1 MEHAI
6 KRNITVKLYTQTTV
20 EIGDFSKLPLLQK
33 YAFVDLLYVA
43 YGLLIVALVLVSYVL
58 GMFDLLPHDPQQ
70 INIELLLATSLSEG
84 YVLGTDFMG
93 RDILS
98 RLIMGIQAY
107 FLPGLLAISI
117 SLSGGV
123 VLGVLSG
130 YWGGKS
136 ETVITYLTNLVDSFP
151 RLVLILLVIA
161 AFKPDIYYIMVVM
174 GVTGVPTVASAI
186 ANKIRFLAQKN
197 YIEAAIALG
206 LRTRVI
212 IFKHILWYNCRA
224 LLIIQATLG
233 MGEAILLETSL
244 SYLGFGVQEPIPSW
258 GNMVQS
264 GANYFLQGNFWPST
278 APALAILFTILGFNL
293 LGDGLNNILED
304 RRGR

>member
-1 MEHAI
+1 MKI
-6 KRNITVKLYTQTTV
+6 YTQTSG
-20 EIGDFSKLPLLQK
+20 EIGDFSQLPIWQK
-33 YAFVDLLYVA
+33 YAWVDLLYVS
-43 YGLLIVALVLVSYVL
+43 YGLLIVALVLVSYIF
-58 GMFDLLPHDPQQ
+58 GMLHWLPYDPQQ
-70 INIELLLATSLSEG
+70 INMDMLMAPPFSQN
-84 YVLGTDFMG
+84 YWLGTDFMG
-93 RDILS
+93 RDIQS

-107 FLPGLLAISI
+107 FLPGLLAVSI
-117 SLSGGV
+117 SLLVGV
-123 VLGVLSG
+123 MLGILSG
-130 YWGGKS
+130 YLGGKV
-136 ETVITYLTNLVDSFP
+136 ETVITYITNLIDSFP
-151 RLVLILLVIA
+151 RLVLILLVVA
-161 AFKPDIYYIMVVM
+161 AFKPDIYYIMMVM
-174 GVTGVPTVASAI
+174 GITGIPAVATAI

-197 YIEAAIALG
+197 FIEAAIALG

-212 IFKHILWYNCRA
+212 ILKHILWYNCRA

-244 SYLGFGVQEPIPSW
+244 SYLGFGVQEPVASW

-304 RRGR
+304 KRGR

>member
-1 MEHAI
+1 
-6 KRNITVKLYTQTTV
+6 VKKYSQTTAQ
-20 EIGDFSKLPLLQK
+20 IGDFSQLPLSQK
-33 YAFVDLLYVA
+33 YAWVDLLYVG
-43 YGLLIVALVLVSYVL
+43 YGLSIVALVLVSYVF
-58 GMFDLLPHDPQQ
+58 GMLDLLPYDPQQ
-70 INIELLLATSLSEG
+70 INMDLLMSPPFSEG
-84 YVLGTDFMG
+84 YILGTDFMG
-93 RDILS
+93 RDIRS

-107 FLPGLLAISI
+107 FLPGMLAVSI
-117 SLSGGV
+117 SLVVGV
-123 VLGVLSG
+123 VLGILSG
-130 YWGGKS
+130 YYGGRL
-136 ETVITYLTNLVDSFP
+136 ETVITYITNLVDSFP
-151 RLVLILLVIA
+151 RLVLILLVVA
-161 AFKPDIYYIMVVM
+161 AFKPDIYYIMIVM
-174 GVTGVPTVASAI
+174 GITGIPAVSTAI

-197 YIEAAIALG
+197 FIEAAIALG

-244 SYLGFGVQEPIPSW
+244 SYLGFGVQEPVPSW

-304 RRGR
+304 RRGK

>member
-1 MEHAI
+1 MKKYI
-6 KRNITVKLYTQTTV
+6 QTTG
-20 EIGDFSKLPLLQK
+20 EIGDFSQLPFWQK
-33 YAFVDLLYVA
+33 YATADLLYVG
-43 YGLLIVALVLVSYVL
+43 YGLFIVALVLVSYIL
-58 GMFDLLPHDPQQ
+58 GMFNWLPYDPQQ
-70 INIELLLATSLSEG
+70 INMDMLMSPPFSDGHL
-84 YVLGTDFMG
+84 LGTDFMG
-93 RDILS
+93 RDIQS

-117 SLSGGV
+117 SLCGGII
-123 VLGVLSG
+123 LGVLSG
-130 YWGGKS
+130 YRGGRA
-136 ETVITYLTNLVDSFP
+136 ETVITYFTNLVDSFP

-161 AFKPDIYYIMVVM
+161 AFKPDIYYIMMVM
-174 GVTGVPTVASAI
+174 GVTGIPSVATAI
-186 ANKIRFLAQKN
+186 ANKIRFLAQKSF
-197 YIEAAIALG
+197 IEAAIALG
-206 LRTRVI
+206 LRRRVI
-212 IFKHILWYNCRA
+212 ILKHILWYNCRA

-244 SYLGFGVQEPIPSW
+244 SYLGFGVQEPMPSW

-304 RRGR
+304 RRGK

>member
-1 MEHAI
+1 M
-6 KRNITVKLYTQTTV
+6 KKYNQTSG
-20 EIGDFSKLPLLQK
+20 EIGDFSTLPVWQK
-33 YAFVDLLYVA
+33 YAIVDLIYVA
-43 YGLLIVALVLVSYVL
+43 YGLLIVALVVISYVV
-58 GMFDLLPHDPQQ
+58 GMFAWLPYDPQQ
-70 INIELLLATSLSEG
+70 INMEAMMAPPLSDGYLLGS
-84 YVLGTDFMG
+84 DFMG

-130 YWGGKS
+130 YRGGRL
-136 ETVITYLTNLVDSFP
+136 ETIITYFTNLVDSFP
-151 RLVLILLVIA
+151 RLVLILLVVA

-174 GVTGVPTVASAI
+174 GITGIPTVATAI

-197 YIEAAIALG
+197 FIEAAIALG

-212 IFKHILWYNCRA
+212 ILKHILWYNCRS
-224 LLIIQATLG
+224 LLIIHATLG

-244 SYLGFGVQEPIPSW
+244 SYLGFGVQEPVPSW

-293 LGDGLNNILED
+293 LGDGLNNILEE
-304 RRGR
+304 RRGK